1 MAPSNVVS
9 RPPQGIPKC
18 RSPGPPAP
26 VGAKFQLVGPMK
38 ERAPLAQC
46 DTDSKFSGIESKSCS
61 CSWSGAARVPQ
72 RPVVCWWQNCQVKR
86 SRGVGKS
93 ESPGL
98 EKELCTRRLSLP
110 RPETCLQSAAGVGA
124 ASTGM
129 KPLRPR
135 QVSWSGGPAGDK
147 GTLQAGEAAFP
158 SPVTGNPA
166 GAPGGTRCP
175 PPGIRF
181 RAPAARLFANRCTR
195 IECSEIYMCNRQVH

>member
-18 RSPGPPAP
+18 RSPGPSAP

-110 RPETCLQSAAGVGA
+110 GASARDLFAKCRWSRGGQYWNEAAPPAPSLLERGPGRGQGDTPGRRSCFSKPSYRKPSGSPGGNTLPTPRNPLSGAGCEAVC
-124 ASTGM
+124 
-129 KPLRPR
+129 KPLH
-135 QVSWSGGPAGDK
+135 
-147 GTLQAGEAAFP
+147 
-158 SPVTGNPA
+158 
-166 GAPGGTRCP
+166 PGRVQRN
-175 PPGIRF
+175 IHV
-181 RAPAARLFANRCTR
+181 
-195 IECSEIYMCNRQVH
+195 Q